1 MPLHPYTESPC
12 RYDSVRPKSKCYII
26 KYYYAKGI
34 CKATDEMSKK
44 TDLFITESLK
54 SDSADFIE
62 YSEYY
67 IDIYRESKNI
77 NDNYRQQIDGIFSNL
92 LSEHDEDLLFR
103 YEWSGKKFKR
113 CQYYKNGKVFKTV
126 YGKGDGL
133 FKQSFLPP
141 KESSRKIEIKEVQ

>member
-1 MPLHPYTESPC
+1 
-12 RYDSVRPKSKCYII
+12 
-26 KYYYAKGI
+26 
-34 CKATDEMSKK
+34 MSKK